1 MVKHQYLKSTRRM
14 FGKHFV
20 RLLSI
25 AAIFLVTVS
34 LVSGLGDVVNNIYH
48 SINTSYHEDNIHDFL
63 IRSTANNADD
73 IKNIEDKLNEL
84 KDDLGI
90 NRIEEYYSYDI
101 PHPTNP
107 KYSTRY
113 IYFDK
118 EKNDIDRLEII
129 EGRLP
134 TGLNEVAVER
144 VTKDFNNRHVGDVID
159 LPYGGLTVVGVVK
172 NPTMIALSKEPSDYF
187 TEEEPNYL
195 NDVFYLD
202 SSVYPYSFI
211 APTLEIT
218 LKNRDN
224 LYAFDD
230 NYKSVID
237 IAKSRI
243 ELVAKGFASED
254 VAILSLYE
262 CYSLYSLHE
271 VSDKVGVLAVSF
283 IAFFLLIAALVVY
296 SSMSRLLDEDRPSIA
311 TLKTLG
317 YSNFAITSRYTLY
330 VLLAGLTGAAIS
342 IAPSAFVNRIILN
355 AFSIQYAMKEV
366 ALPFVGNFY
375 FILASVLIAI
385 TLILTFVKASKVAK
399 QKPVELLTHKAPKVG
414 KKVFLEYIKPIWS
427 RLSFKYKSTVRNIF
441 LFKSRLIMTLL
452 SIIGSTMLVF
462 ASLSLFDKSFVLEGF
477 DSVRIISIVLI
488 IFSGAL
494 AALVIYNLT
503 NINVSERTREIATL
517 MVLGYRNNE
526 TTGYI
531 YREIYILAI
540 IGAIIG
546 LPLGVVFVQAVF
558 NYVYIGGVED
568 TNWWSYIIT
577 PIITLI
583 FAFIATLLLRRK
595 IVKTDM
601 NDSLK
606 VLE

>member
-1 MVKHQYLKSTRRM
+1 MKHQYLKSTRRM

-63 IRSTANNADD
+63 IRSTTNNIAD
-73 IKNIEDKLNEL
+73 IKKVEDKLSEL

-90 NRIEEYYSYDI
+90 DRIEEYYSYDI

-134 TGLNEVAVER
+134 VGPDEVAVER
-144 VTKDFNNRHVGDVID
+144 VTKDFNNRHIGDVID

-202 SSVYPYSFI
+202 SSVYSYSII

-230 NYKSVID
+230 NYKNVID

-254 VAILSLYE
+254 VAILTLYE

-271 VSDKVGVLAVSF
+271 VSDKVGVLAISF

-330 VLLAGLTGAAIS
+330 VLLAGLTGATIS

-366 ALPFVGNFY
+366 ALPLVGGFY

-385 TLILTFVKASKVAK
+385 TLILTFVKASKIAK
-399 QKPVELLTHKAPKVG
+399 QKPVELLTHKAPKIG
-414 KKVFLEYIKPIWS
+414 KKVFLEYVKPIWS

-462 ASLSLFDKSFVLEGF
+462 ASLSLLDKSFVLEGF
-477 DSVRIISIVLI
+477 SSVRIISIVLI

-531 YREIYILAI
+531 YREIYILAV

-568 TNWWSYIIT
+568 TNWWSFIIT
-577 PIITLI
+577 PIVTLI

-601 NDSLK
+601 NESLK